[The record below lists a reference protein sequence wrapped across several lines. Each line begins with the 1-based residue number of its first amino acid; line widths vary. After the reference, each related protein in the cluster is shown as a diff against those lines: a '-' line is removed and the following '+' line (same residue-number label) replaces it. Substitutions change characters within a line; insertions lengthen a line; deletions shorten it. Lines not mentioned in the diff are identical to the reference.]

1 MTPLRRAGDPQEIAG
16 AALFLTSKAGAFMTG
31 HNLVVDGGTTIT
43 DGS

>member
-1 MTPLRRAGDPQEIAG
+1 MFELTRKVAIVAG
-16 AALFLTSKAGAFMTG
+16 AALFLSSAPGRFGNG